1 MKAVGVEFKDKG
13 KLYTFFDND
22 LEIKLNDKVIVNTER
37 GLQFGKIGA
46 IFGELNDGKD
56 HALVYKIATEE
67 DEIQNQKNVEEAEKA
82 LIKAQEIAEKTK
94 LDMKFL
100 DAFFTFDRKQL
111 VFQFL
116 SDNRIDFRE
125 LAKSLAGIYKTRIE
139 LRQIGARDK
148 AKEIGG
154 IGVCGGELCC
164 LRFLKKMD
172 TISMNMAKNQNLALN
187 PAKING
193 SCGRLLCCLA
203 YEDETYIEAAK
214 KLPKVGDKIITRSGD
229 AQVLSVDIINHRGKI
244 LLDGERINYDFE
256 SEE

>member
-1 MKAVGVEFKDKG
+1 MNKVYGVIFNDIDKKYYYLGDEEFAEG
-13 KLYTFFDND
+13 SL
-22 LEIKLNDKVIVNTER
+22 VIVNTER
-37 GLQFGKIGA
+37 GMQLVKVVQVIDKISEE
-46 IFGELNDGKD
+46 ITD
-56 HALVYKIATEE
+56 KIERLATEE
-67 DEIQNQKNVEEAEKA
+67 EYEQYLENLKDAINTATMHVGMKDYKTVLKLLVKNDDN
-82 LIKAQEIAEKTK
+82 IY
-94 LDMKFL
+94 
-100 DAFFTFDRKQL
+100 FTADGR
-111 VFQFL
+111 V
-116 SDNRIDFRE
+116 DFRE
-125 LAKSLAGIYKTRIE
+125 LAKKLASIYHTRIE

-187 PAKING
+187 PSKING
-193 SCGRLLCCLA
+193 A
-203 YEDETYIEAAK
+203 EAAK
-214 KLPKVGDKIITRSGD
+214 KLPKVGDKIKTRSGD